1 MRKISRLISYF
12 TSNYTNSNKFNHS
25 LYHFLKIFYERSTK
39 SYKNYSILGN
49 TFKNSK
55 WTNYKIQNI
64 KMSFVNSFSKILFI
78 LLILFIVFFN
88 YKQNVLLVLELSY
101 YTFYL
106 LIKDMLYDY
115 TNLMLTMF
123 LFFIYSIK
131 NYITNFFIYM
141 LSPIK
146 KTPLVTYNLS
156 TPKKSITKLY
166 NIVNSSSFDTH
177 SIKNHINSNYTSIM
191 SSVFK
196 IKNNIYW
203 LNLNTNIIK
212 QNLPSIYFLESKV
225 VVIIF
230 PQKYNAVYE
239 YFFKKQTHPI
249 NSRILLN
256 ENLTSLINLSY
267 PKNIANK
274 FLNSTLVDSIL
285 NSTLNI
291 LKQTRWL
298 TRNLMLSDKFILN
311 TNFFTEYKK
320 FIGNNLM
327 LSNLA
332 NNNVWASSNMS
343 KISNIQ
349 KTLMG
354 LSSQKSS
361 NFNPKHLVDNF
372 DESRLWI
379 FKKMYF
385 NTIIRHGNIC
395 INFFLN
401 KIYNSVNT
409 QENDK
414 IYLDSIKKSLVY
426 NLLFLHNTAPTNS
439 LNKNNN
445 LSNFTN
451 NNFSYNASDYNLLSD
466 DNVDNLINSFI
477 VGNVESD
484 LLIFYSNITNPKSK
498 DEIDF
503 ILSYKKK

>member
-1 MRKISRLISYF
+1 MINYF
-12 TSNYTNSNKFNHS
+12 TAVYTNSNKFNHS
-25 LYHFLKIFYERSTK
+25 LYHFLKIFYERSAKSFK
-39 SYKNYSILGN
+39 SYSSLGN

-64 KMSFVNSFSKILFI
+64 KTSFTNSFTKILI
-78 LLILFIVFFN
+78 IVVVLLIVFFN
-88 YKQNVLLVLELSY
+88 YKQNILLVLELLY
-101 YTFYL
+101 HTFYL

-115 TNLMLTMF
+115 VNLMLTML

-131 NYITNFFIYM
+131 NSITNFFIYM
-141 LSPIK
+141 LSPNK
-146 KTPLVTYNLS
+146 KTPLITYNLYV
-156 TPKKSITKLY
+156 PRKSITKLH
-166 NIVNSSSFDTH
+166 NIVNSSSFSSH
-177 SIKNHINSNYTSIM
+177 SIKNSINSNYTSVM

-203 LNLNTNIIK
+203 LNLNIDVTK
-212 QNLPSIYFLESKV
+212 QNLPSIHFLDSKV
-225 VVIIF
+225 VVIIYPKKSNLIYKF
-230 PQKYNAVYE
+230 V
-239 YFFKKQTHPI
+239 FKKQSHPI
-249 NSRILLN
+249 RSRILLN
-256 ENLTSLINLSY
+256 ENVSTTNRLSY
-267 PKNIANK
+267 SKKVTNK
-274 FLNSTLVDSIL
+274 FINSTIVESIL

-291 LKQTRWL
+291 IKQTRWL
-298 TRNLMLSDKFILN
+298 TRNLMLSDKFILS

-320 FIGNNLM
+320 FIGDNTM

-361 NFNPKHLVDNF
+361 NFHPKHLVDNF

-395 INFFLN
+395 IDFFLN
-401 KIYNSVNT
+401 KIYGGANI
-409 QENDK
+409 QKNDK
-414 IYLDSIKKSLVY
+414 IYLDAIKKSLVY
-426 NLLFLHNTAPTNS
+426 NLLFLNNTMTTNS
-439 LNKNNN
+439 LNKKKN
-445 LSNFTN
+445 LLNFTN

-484 LLIFYSNITNPKSK
+484 LFIFYPNIQNFESK
-498 DEIDF
+498 DDVDF
-503 ILSYKKK
+503 TLSYKKK